1 MPADRRAR
9 SLAAVYAGYSMGTV
23 AGLLLTPLLA
33 DAFRWPAALHAFSAA
48 GLAWAV
54 SVRTQTYSW
63 YCVRTNRMYL
73 RRCGRLLL
81 HGSPV
86 H

>member
-1 MPADRRAR
+1 
-9 SLAAVYAGYSMGTV
+9 MGTV

-54 SVRTQTYSW
+54 SARAQTCS
-63 YCVRTNRMYL
+63 
-73 RRCGRLLL
+73 
-81 HGSPV
+81 
-86 H
+86 

>member
-1 MPADRRAR
+1 MLRRWVPADRRAL

-54 SVRTQTYSW
+54 SARAQTHS
-63 YCVRTNRMYL
+63 
-73 RRCGRLLL
+73 
-81 HGSPV
+81 
-86 H
+86 